1 MWNRLR
7 NFYERLT
14 QTWKW
19 AKVLRS
25 MVCQTTVFTYT
36 TRGNEMSD
44 DNDWIYSFIP
54 KTEAD
59 EIMEEAE
66 RIERINGTIIT
77 LMMAAPMESVI
88 DVVQTWDDA
97 VAGDVIAWMKIYEF
111 TESLI
116 ERMRE
121 HLQEEGIV

>member
-1 MWNRLR
+1 MWNKLR
-7 NFYERLT
+7 NFYERLI

-25 MVCQTTVFTYT
+25 TDCRITASTYT

>member
-1 MWNRLR
+1 
-7 NFYERLT
+7 
-14 QTWKW
+14 
-19 AKVLRS
+19 
-25 MVCQTTVFTYT
+25 MVCQTTAFTYT

-44 DNDWIYSFIP
+44 DSDWIYQFIP

-59 EIMEEAE
+59 ELIEEAE
-66 RIERINGTIIT
+66 RIQRIDNTIIT

-88 DVVQTWDDA
+88 DVVDKWDKA
-97 VAGDVIAWMKIYEF
+97 VAGDVLAWMQIYEF

-121 HLQEEGIV
+121 HLDEEGIL

>member
-1 MWNRLR
+1 
-7 NFYERLT
+7 
-14 QTWKW
+14 
-19 AKVLRS
+19 
-25 MVCQTTVFTYT
+25 
-36 TRGNEMSD
+36 MSD

-88 DVVQTWDDA
+88 DVVETWDKA
-97 VAGDVIAWMKIYEF
+97 VEGDFVSWMKIYEF

-121 HLQEEGIV
+121 HLDEEGIL